1 MSKCNS
7 FFFTVVMIVR
17 MITIHVSSQPA
28 NQRAR
33 ETPHARAVKPT
44 WHALCCSSNA
54 SNVHKPL
61 STFSDIN
68 IIWHAHPRSN
78 LPDVY
83 LTDRWRY
90 RYTLVCKH
98 NRCRWQLYGVVV
110 FIKYVFNTC
119 RRANETATLQIKLMW
134 IARAANVQA
143 V

>member
-1 MSKCNS
+1 MSAL
-7 FFFTVVMIVR
+7 
-17 MITIHVSSQPA
+17 SQPISELEKRLT
-28 NQRAR
+28 RAPSSPPGTR
-33 ETPHARAVKPT
+33 FA
-44 WHALCCSSNA
+44 ALLMLLMCTNRHLY
-54 SNVHKPL
+54 VT
-61 STFSDIN
+61 STFSDTN